1 MATLQDIATRAGVSI
16 ATASHVISNKKPVSS
31 KLRERVLKAVRELD
45 YQPNAAARTLRT
57 SRSSTVGIVIPDISD
72 PFFPSLVRGAEDAL
86 GHGGYTLLIGNSDND
101 LRKEE
106 DYLRTFREQQ
116 VDGMI
121 VVASAENAP
130 EFLRR
135 QNFEQCPIVFADRAY
150 VDLSADLIEA
160 DNVGGSTLA
169 VTHLIQTGYRHIAI
183 ITGPLKLANARE
195 RLDGYYKALHV
206 AGIQREPKYVCE
218 GDFGAASARRLTE
231 ALLQLPEPPDAIF
244 ATNAQMTLGAFQAMQ
259 DFGVECPRQMGLL
272 SFDEQEWFD
281 AVKPRISRLAHLGYE
296 IGAGSAELLLKRI
309 RGGLS
314 SSRVIRKLR
323 CKLVPS
329 ESTNRDGS
337 EDLAMAKAAPSGERR
352 VHG

>member
-1 MATLQDIATRAGVSI
+1 VATLQDIATRANVSI
-16 ATASHVISNKKPVSS
+16 ATASHVISNKKRVSA
-31 KLRERVLKAVRELD
+31 KLRERVLKAVRELN

-57 SRSSTVGIVIPDISD
+57 NRSSTVGIVIPDISD

-135 QNFEQCPIVFADRAY
+135 QNLEQCPIVFADRAY
-150 VDLSADLIEA
+150 ADLSADLIEA
-160 DNVGGSTLA
+160 DNVGGSALA
-169 VTHLIQTGYRHIAI
+169 VNHLIQMGYRRIAI
-183 ITGPLKLANARE
+183 ITGPLKLANARA
-195 RLDGYYKALHV
+195 RLDGYYKALHT
-206 AGIQREPKYVCE
+206 ADIQREPAYVCE
-218 GDFGAASARRLTE
+218 GDFGAVSARNLTK
-231 ALLQLPEPPDAIF
+231 ALLELPEPPDAIF

-259 DFGVECPRQMGLL
+259 DFGIECPGQMGLL
-272 SFDEQEWFD
+272 SFDEQQWFD

-309 RGGLS
+309 AGGMS
-314 SSRVIRKLR
+314 SARVVRKLR
-323 CKLVPS
+323 CKLVGL
-329 ESTNRDGS
+329 ESTNRAGIR
-337 EDLAMAKAAPSGERR
+337 ETAKASAISSNFGR